1 MSGETAGTDWSVAA
15 GLLLYLAVVLV
26 VGIWASRRM
35 KKLDDFVLAGRRLGP
50 LATAISER
58 ASGESAWFLLGLPG
72 AAYAAGFTSFWSVI
86 GIAAGIF
93 ASWTLLALPLRKA
106 TGATGALTLP
116 GYFETRFQDNTHILR
131 GVATIIILV
140 FYTVYVGAQF
150 VGAGKIL
157 QATFG
162 MDPAMG
168 MVLGAGIVGFYTLMG
183 GFLAVVW
190 TDVVQGILMM
200 CVAVILPVAGIVH
213 LGGLNGF
220 IAGVSQVD
228 PDFLLMNAGQT
239 GRAFFFGVMLGGLS
253 WGFGYLGQPHLLTRY
268 MAIRN
273 PEHLR
278 QGTAIAMT
286 WVLIAYWGAAMIGL
300 VGLGVLGTG
309 LADAEMVMPLLAK
322 ALMPGWIAGLMIAGA
337 IAAMMSTA
345 DSQLIVSVSAVVED
359 VYVQLF
365 HPDASPRR
373 LVVLSRAATIVI
385 AGIALCLAFRNQD
398 LIFNMVAYAW
408 SGLGSSFGPPL
419 LLSLRWKRVRRWGVL
434 AGMLSGMASTIIWKN
449 VAVLNDALD
458 LKLASFL
465 ISLAMTVVVSLLI
478 RKESADSSI
487 PPARPS
493 ASHSPD
499 PYSAG

>member
-1 MSGETAGTDWSVAA
+1 MSPETAAMDWSIVG
-15 GLLLYLAVVLV
+15 GLVLYLVVVLV
-26 VGIWASRRM
+26 VGLWASRRM
-35 KKLDDFVLAGRRLGP
+35 RRLDDFVLGGRSLGP
-50 LATAISER
+50 VATAVSER

-86 GIAAGIF
+86 GIAFGIF

-106 TGATGALTLP
+106 TGGMGALTLP
-116 GYFETRFQDNTHILR
+116 DYFELRFKDGTHLLR
-131 GVATIIILV
+131 GVSTLIILV

-162 MDPAMG
+162 LDPAKG
-168 MVLGAGIVGFYTLMG
+168 MLLGAGVVAFYTLMG

-200 CVAVILPVAGIVH
+200 CVAVILPVAGIAR
-213 LGGLNGF
+213 LGGLDGF
-220 IAGVSQVD
+220 ISHVSSMG
-228 PDFLLMNAGQT
+228 PDFITMNAGQT

-273 PEHLR
+273 PAHLR

-286 WVLIAYWGAAMIGL
+286 WVLIAYWGAVMIGL
-300 VGLGVLGTG
+300 VGTGILGPA
-309 LADAEMVMPLLAK
+309 LADAETVMPHLAK

-345 DSQLIVSVSAVVED
+345 DSQLIVCVSAVIED
-359 VYVQLF
+359 VYVRLI
-365 HPDASPRR
+365 HPHAGPRR
-373 LVVLSRAATIVI
+373 LVALSRIATLAI
-385 AGIALCLAFRNQD
+385 AGIALLLAFRNQD

-419 LLSLRWKRVRRWGVL
+419 LLSLRWHRIRRWGVL
-434 AGMLSGMASTIIWKN
+434 AGMLSGMASTIIWQN
-449 VAVLNDALD
+449 TPALNAALD

-465 ISLAMTVVVSLLI
+465 ISLGMTIVVSLAV
-478 RKESADSSI
+478 KDKSES
-487 PPARPS
+487 
-493 ASHSPD
+493 
-499 PYSAG
+499 